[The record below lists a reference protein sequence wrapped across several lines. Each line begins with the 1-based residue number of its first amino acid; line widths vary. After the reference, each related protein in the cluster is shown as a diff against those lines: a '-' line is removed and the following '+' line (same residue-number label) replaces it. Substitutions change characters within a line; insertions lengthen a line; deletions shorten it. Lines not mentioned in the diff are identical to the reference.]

1 MAEGKGIGIE
11 AGIKEQQTRML
22 CKFESGDDLLSV
34 PRARDMARV
43 CDVRGPG
50 TLLEPS
56 RRVPAD
62 RPARVENVW
71 DLLRLVQD

>member
-11 AGIKEQQTRML
+11 AVIKEQTRML

-56 RRVPAD
+56 RRVPA
-62 RPARVENVW
+62 RVENVW